1 MSGPRADL
9 GTKPARTRTRFP
21 ASIAAMEHADRP
33 PTVRQIYALA
43 GALCEFTDQE
53 FPRTRGEASDLI
65 ERLRIDTGHPRPSLE
80 DREAGPPRPRS
91 GRRGRRERV
100 TEM

>member
-1 MSGPRADL
+1 MTG
-9 GTKPARTRTRFP
+9 
-21 ASIAAMEHADRP
+21 MEHVARP

-53 FPRTRGEASDLI
+53 FPRTREQASDLI

-80 DREAGPPRPRS
+80 DAAPS
-91 GRRGRRERV
+91 RV
-100 TEM
+100 TPTSRK

>member
-1 MSGPRADL
+1 MDAD
-9 GTKPARTRTRFP
+9 
-21 ASIAAMEHADRP
+21 HAP

-53 FPRTRGEASDLI
+53 FPRTRAEASDLI

-80 DREAGPPRPRS
+80 ESEPLPKTLSR
-91 GRRGRRERV
+91 RRGRVRVREV
-100 TEM
+100 